1 MQKKKLQQKSY
12 LSYIVENSPD
22 GIFTI
27 DFDLNIRYVNPAFC
41 RLINYS
47 EEELIGSPITQHL
60 GDLNILDVCMKSV
73 EESGK
78 CDHQETIFR
87 RRDGSMVHISKMVQA
102 IENDDGKVSEI
113 LITIR
118 DMTHLHTLNKNLEL
132 SVAQRDLSNT
142 ELEET
147 LNHLRQ
153 TQKHLVETEKMASLG
168 SMVAGIAHEI
178 NAPVG
183 IGLTAAS
190 SLRDEVQ
197 NARLRFNAGELKRS
211 EMEKFMDHADQ
222 ASTLLLNNLAQAAN
236 IINSFKQ
243 IAVDQTSEERRVIKL
258 KNYCDTVLASMSSV
272 YKNLPITIIN
282 NCDESI
288 ELNIPPGAIYQII
301 SNLLLNSVAHA
312 FDKNKPG
319 NITISARKE
328 SEKTV
333 FEYEDDGKGIDT
345 AHINK
350 IFDPF
355 FTTRRGQGGSGLGL
369 SIVYNLVTSTLKG
382 TITAQSTVG
391 KGTQFLITIP

>member
-1 MQKKKLQQKSY
+1 MPKKNLQEKSY

-73 EESGK
+73 EETGK

-132 SVAQRDLSNT
+132 SVTQRDQSNK

-147 LNHLRQ
+147 LTHLRQ

-168 SMVAGIAHEI
+168 SMVAGIAHKI
-178 NAPVG
+178 NTPVG
-183 IGLTAAS
+183 IGVTAAS
-190 SLRDEVQ
+190 SLLDEIK
-197 NARLRFNAGELKRS
+197 NARLRLNTGELKRS
-211 EMEKFMDHADQ
+211 ELEQFIEHADQ
-222 ASTLLLNNLAQAAN
+222 ASTLLLNNLTHAAS

-243 IAVDQTSEERRVIKL
+243 IAVDQTSEERRVIQL
-258 KNYCDTVLASMSSV
+258 KSYCDTVLTSLSSL
-272 YKNLPITIIN
+272 YKNLPITIKN
-282 NCDESI
+282 TCDESI

-312 FDKNKPG
+312 FDKNQHG
-319 NITISARKE
+319 NIKISAHKD
-328 SEKTV
+328 SGKTV
-333 FEYEDDGKGIDT
+333 FEYEDDGKGIDA
-345 AHINK
+345 AHIHK

-382 TITAQSTVG
+382 TIVAQSTLG
-391 KGTQFLITIP
+391 KGTKFQIIIP